1 MTDQPVST
9 ETADELMDA
18 TYTALCKHGY
28 ASLRMQDIADE
39 SSKSKATLHYHY
51 ESKQDLLYAL
61 LDYLTDSFADRIETL
76 EGETPIEQLRSLVET
91 SLEPSED
98 DARKQFRTAVL
109 EIKAQGPY
117 DDRFRDELTAFDRL
131 LHDRIRILL
140 EDGQDAG
147 LIRDDID
154 PNETAEFI
162 VTVLNGAQTRHVA
175 VGHSLECTRA
185 MLETYVCHQLLAED
199 VDRTEVGFE

>member
-1 MTDQPVST
+1 
-9 ETADELMDA
+9 MDA

-51 ESKQDLLYAL
+51 ESKQDLLYAF
-61 LDYLTDSFADRIETL
+61 LDYLTDSFAERIETL
-76 EGETPIEQLRSLVET
+76 EGETPIAQLLSLIET
-91 SLEPSED
+91 SLEPTED
-98 DARKQFRTAVL
+98 DGLKEFRTALL

-117 DDRFRDELTAFDRL
+117 DDRFRAELTAFDRL
-131 LHDRIRILL
+131 LHDRIRALL
-140 EDGQDAG
+140 DDARDAG
-147 LIRDDID
+147 LVRDDTD
-154 PNETAEFI
+154 PDETAEFI

-175 VGHSLECTRA
+175 VGHELECTRS
-185 MLETYVCHQLLAED
+185 MLETYICRQLLADD